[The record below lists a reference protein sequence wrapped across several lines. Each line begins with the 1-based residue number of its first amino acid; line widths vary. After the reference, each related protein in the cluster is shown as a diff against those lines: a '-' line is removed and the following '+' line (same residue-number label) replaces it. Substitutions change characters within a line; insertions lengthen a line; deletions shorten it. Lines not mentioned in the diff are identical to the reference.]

1 MQSLRHCMTSM
12 FSAYSPTITI
22 GNAFAFRL
30 KNACNAHVGTL
41 VGTIEGV
48 LRMCFR
54 KLFAARIIC
63 ASDEGPRLPSSD
75 NSPCTSLR
83 KSVELPPV
91 PLPSPINDGILG
103 TAGAPGG

>member
-75 NSPCTSLR
+75 NSPA
-83 KSVELPPV
+83 LPCGS
-91 PLPSPINDGILG
+91 PSSYRQCRFPPPSMMGS
-103 TAGAPGG
+103 